1 MMIKSTT
8 MLKRTLP
15 VGAVTLLLSGC
26 VSGPPEPPVHT
37 DVFATQIKD
46 NDAKIFGFSMLTGPA
61 HDEAP
66 DGGQRPLRA
75 DKSKSPR
82 GGADNYEQKMTLLHN
97 RVEQKLAET
106 GYCRQGYIEI
116 DTYETDQRIH
126 LMGECNESATTA
138 DKNQFPNR

>member
-1 MMIKSTT
+1 MNNVTII
-8 MLKRTLP
+8 LKRVVPLG
-15 VGAVTLLLSGC
+15 VATLLLSGC

-61 HDEAP
+61 RDAASG
-66 DGGQRPLRA
+66 GGQRP
-75 DKSKSPR
+75 PR
-82 GGADNYEQKMTLLHN
+82 GDTGRKPSSGADNYAQKMTLLHN
-97 RVEQKLAET
+97 RVEQKLADT

-116 DTYETDQRIH
+116 DTYETNKRIH

-138 DKNQFPNR
+138 DREQFPNK

>member
-1 MMIKSTT
+1 MMTNSAII
-8 MLKRTLP
+8 LKRTLP
-15 VGAVTLLLSGC
+15 FGAVTLLLSGC

-61 HDEAP
+61 RDQVS
-66 DGGQRPLRA
+66 GTGQGPSPQGKRSPGRA
-75 DKSKSPR
+75 DNH
-82 GGADNYEQKMTLLHN
+82 AQKMTQLRS
-97 RVEQKLAET
+97 RVEQKLADT

-116 DTYETDQRIH
+116 DTYETNKRIH

-138 DKNQFPNR
+138 DRKQFPNK